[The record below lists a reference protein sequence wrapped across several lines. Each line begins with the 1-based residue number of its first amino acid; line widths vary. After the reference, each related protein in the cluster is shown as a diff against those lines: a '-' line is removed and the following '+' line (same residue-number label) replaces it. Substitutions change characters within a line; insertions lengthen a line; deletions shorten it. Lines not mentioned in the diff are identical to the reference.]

1 MQTAPRLTK
10 ETFESEVVGS
20 DQVVMVDFWSDG

>member
-1 MQTAPRLTK
+1 MAAEYTK

-20 DQVVMVDFWSDG
+20 EKPVLVEFWSDG